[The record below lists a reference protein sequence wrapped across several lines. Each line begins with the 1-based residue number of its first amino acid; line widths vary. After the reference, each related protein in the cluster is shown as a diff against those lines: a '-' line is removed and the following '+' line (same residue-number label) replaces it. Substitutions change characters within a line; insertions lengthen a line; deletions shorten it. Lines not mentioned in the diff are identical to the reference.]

1 MRPVNIFR
9 MRQWRADPS
18 AIFNI
23 SIPDM
28 TWPLHPFGWDL
39 VPLNR
44 RILQK
49 RIKHAR
55 N

>member
-9 MRQWRADPS
+9 MRKWRAD
-18 AIFNI
+18 IFI
-23 SIPDM
+23 SLDM